1 MTHKFD
7 VEVID
12 YKKVSSIKDAW
23 NTQDYTAILELM
35 DNDDVAGMSDSD
47 IKEMCMMSLNDLE
60 PEEAANVVLTH
71 LFNDAVTSGKID
83 QIASQM
89 SDDRLWEEFAD
100 PQFHEKL
107 FNAYGLLREAFNGIF
122 TKPTGVITRL
132 LIQAENEQA
141 QQQLENAPKATL
153 VRIISQ
159 GLEDSSLMNRLFDEQ
174 IAGEHFEEAE
184 GILWRATVIKQTEL
198 QTEYEIISSELWLG
212 DLENV
217 SGFKTSITAESTEN

>member
-1 MTHKFD
+1 MTRKFD
-7 VEVID
+7 LEVID
-12 YKKVSSIKDAW
+12 YKKVSSIKEAW

-71 LFNDAVTSGKID
+71 LFGDVITSGKID

-132 LIQAENEQA
+132 LIHAENEQA

-159 GLEDSSLMNRLFDEQ
+159 GLEDYSLMNRLFDEQ
-174 IAGEHFEEAE
+174 ISGQDFEEAE
-184 GILWRATVIKQTEL
+184 GILWRATVIKQAEL

-217 SGFKTSITAESTEN
+217 SSIKAKITAESTED